1 MTTGLVSIIVAAYN
15 AGSLLPRCLDSLLSQ
30 TYRNLEIIVINDAST
45 DNTQDIIDTYRA
57 KDSRIVTLSMPV
69 NSGAPAARNEGMKH
83 TSGEFMT
90 MIDADDEIAE
100 NTIEL
105 CVNDFLE
112 NPKLDFVTFDL
123 YLVDSETNRKTAFR
137 TNPQV
142 PCLMTGEEACY
153 WSILYDFAPNG
164 MSRSPLEQDMPAL
177 AEYGQHSDETVTH
190 LILLNA
196 RYVKLGKG
204 RYYYYQMPSSVTHRV
219 SVRRLEIL
227 DSRLLLRK
235 QLEERKV
242 SDKILLRLEKRRW
255 KEFISMCY
263 FYWNNRK
270 QLTSEE
276 QCYAKR
282 KLRETYATFSWRRLP
297 VGTVLKPRFMML
309 PSFGMFYMQPRTV
322 FTLKLI
328 HICP

>member
-1 MTTGLVSIIVAAYN
+1 MTKGLVSIIVAAYN
-15 AGSLLPRCLDSLLSQ
+15 AEGLLPRCLDSLLSQ
-30 TYRNLEIIVINDAST
+30 TYRNIEIIVINDAST
-45 DNTQDIIDTYRA
+45 DKTQEVIDAYHA
-57 KDSRIVTLSMPV
+57 KDSRIIALRMPV

-83 TSGEFMT
+83 TRGEFMT
-90 MIDADDEIAE
+90 TVDADDEIAK

-105 CVNDFLE
+105 CVNDFLD

-123 YLVDSETNRKTAFR
+123 YLVDSETNQKTAFR

-142 PCLMTGEEACY
+142 PGLMTGEEACY
-153 WSILYDFAPNG
+153 WSIMYDFAPNG
-164 MSRSPLEQDMPAL
+164 MSRSPLEQNMPAL

-196 RYVKLGKG
+196 RYVKLGQG

-219 SVRRLEIL
+219 SVKRLEIL

-263 FYWNNRK
+263 FYWKNRK
-270 QLTSEE
+270 DLTSEE
-276 QCYAKR
+276 QCQAIC
-282 KLRETYATFSWRRLP
+282 KLKGTYDTFSYKRLP
-297 VGTVLKPRFMML
+297 LATVLKPRFMML
-309 PSFGMFYMQPRTV
+309 PSFSMFYLQLRTV

>member
-1 MTTGLVSIIVAAYN
+1 MTKGLVSIIVAAYN
-15 AGSLLPRCLDSLLSQ
+15 AGSLLPRCLDSLVTQ

-45 DNTQDIIDTYRA
+45 DNTQDVIDEYRA
-57 KDSRIVTLSMPV
+57 RDSRIVALNMPV

-83 TSGEFMT
+83 TRGEFMT
-90 MIDADDEIAE
+90 MVDADDEIAA
-100 NTIEL
+100 NAIEL
-105 CVNDFLE
+105 CINDFQGDP
-112 NPKLDFVTFDL
+112 NLDFVTFDL
-123 YLVDSETNRKTAFR
+123 YLVDPDTKQKTAFR
-137 TNPQV
+137 TDPRV
-142 PCLMTGEEACY
+142 PEVMTGEQACY

-164 MSRSPLEQDMPAL
+164 MSLSPLEQNMPAL

-204 RYYYYQMPSSVTHRV
+204 RYYYYQMPSSVTHNA

-255 KEFISMCY
+255 KEFISMCH
-263 FYWNNRK
+263 FYWKNSK
-270 QLTSEE
+270 AFTPEE
-276 QCYAKR
+276 RCQATR
-282 KLRETYATFSWRRLP
+282 KLRETYDTFSCRRLP

-309 PSFGMFYMQPRTV
+309 PSFAMFYLQLKTV
-322 FTLKLI
+322 FTLKLV

>member
-1 MTTGLVSIIVAAYN
+1 MTKGLVSIIVAAYN
-15 AGSLLPRCLDSLLSQ
+15 AGSLLPRCLDSLISQ

-45 DNTQDIIDTYRA
+45 DNTQEVIDAYRA
-57 KDSRIVTLSMPV
+57 RDSRIIALGMPV

-90 MIDADDEIAE
+90 MVDADDEIAAD
-100 NTIEL
+100 TIEL
-105 CVNDFLE
+105 CIKDFQE
-112 NPKLDFVTFDL
+112 NPDLDFVTFDL
-123 YLVDSETNRKTAFR
+123 YLVDSVTNRKTAFR
-137 TNPQV
+137 TNPLV
-142 PCLMTGEEACY
+142 PNVMTGEQACY

-164 MSRSPLEQDMPAL
+164 MSRSPLEQNMPAL

-196 RYVKLGKG
+196 RYVKLGRG
-204 RYYYYQMPSSVTHRV
+204 RYYYYQMTSSVTHKT

-242 SDKILLRLEKRRW
+242 ADKILLRLEKRRW

-263 FYWNNRK
+263 FYWKNRK
-270 QLTSEE
+270 SLTPEE
-276 QCYAKR
+276 QCQAIR
-282 KLRETYATFSWRRLP
+282 KLRETYDTFSYKRLP
-297 VGTVLKPRFMML
+297 IGTVLKPRFMML
-309 PSFGMFYMQPRTV
+309 PTFSMFYLQLKTV

-328 HICP
+328 HLCP